1 MGLTRVQT
9 KIKKKMRGVLRLR
22 LRATAGTRLLRRST
36 STSAAATPASL
47 ETFNS
52 AEEHLDHLATIST
65 MPEGW
70 STATTSFSFNP
81 RELPTLDASMTL
93 TMLSLDDPKGTAA
106 WAAMFTKNAFPGS
119 PVVVGRE
126 MLATKG
132 SRVRGIIANNKISN
146 VFPGGSE
153 GTSSGVN
160 NAKKVAAAAL
170 EALRGVE
177 SGSGGNSE
185 SSESS
190 VAFLPSSTGVIGWR
204 IPADEMIDEMPLL
217 VSQLQTADGA
227 LPAAQGIMTTDLY
240 PKVRGVDIQC
250 ANGQVGRLVGVAK
263 VKKKYIF
270 SSHFFF
276 F

>member
-1 MGLTRVQT
+1 
-9 KIKKKMRGVLRLR
+9 
-22 LRATAGTRLLRRST
+22 
-36 STSAAATPASL
+36 
-47 ETFNS
+47 
-52 AEEHLDHLATIST
+52 

-126 MLATKG
+126 LLATKG

-170 EALRGVE
+170 EALRDVE
-177 SGSGGNSE
+177 SGGGSGGSGGGSGGNSE

-217 VSQLQTADGA
+217 VSQLQIDDGA

-240 PKVRGVDIQC
+240 PKVRGVDIPC

-263 VKKKYIF
+263 VKKKIF
-270 SSHFFF
+270 FRFTFIFLIFFESTF
-276 F
+276 DIFILHIYLSLFEFVFIIN

>member
-1 MGLTRVQT
+1 MSS
-9 KIKKKMRGVLRLR
+9 KVLFHPNVTLANQAR
-22 LRATAGTRLLRRST
+22 RALCRHYARLLV
-36 STSAAATPASL
+36 AP
-47 ETFNS
+47 
-52 AEEHLDHLATIST
+52 
-65 MPEGW
+65 
-70 STATTSFSFNP
+70 
-81 RELPTLDASMTL
+81 
-93 TMLSLDDPKGTAA
+93 
-106 WAAMFTKNAFPGS
+106 
-119 PVVVGRE
+119 
-126 MLATKG
+126 
-132 SRVRGIIANNKISN
+132 NNKISN

-177 SGSGGNSE
+177 SGSGGGSSSGGNSE

-270 SSHFFF
+270 SSHFYFF
-276 F
+276 